1 MYIHIHAHIY
11 THIYIYIGIYVY
23 MYIYVYTYIFNMHTH
38 LFFSS
43 LHQPYA
49 RHGSSVK
56 YTQHQTAGANTTNM
70 YIRIYTHIPTLMS
83 SLTLCAPWQLRE
95 MYAVQNSW
103 CDYHTESAADMTNI
117 AEALPDWLAALPEQ
131 PDIPAPGQ
139 VMAVPLEGAAG
150 KTSQISALLL
160 F

>member
-1 MYIHIHAHIY
+1 
-11 THIYIYIGIYVY
+11 
-23 MYIYVYTYIFNMHTH
+23 
-38 LFFSS
+38 
-43 LHQPYA
+43 
-49 RHGSSVK
+49 
-56 YTQHQTAGANTTNM
+56 
-70 YIRIYTHIPTLMS
+70 
-83 SLTLCAPWQLRE
+83 

-150 KTSQISALLL
+150 KTSQISALWL